1 MRILATCII
10 DLEKTTHSRTH
21 EIVNHLARSHEVTAL
36 CLNAWWMTRPDGSLL
51 YGDDY
56 YKQYFTAL
64 KEKAK
69 VVHFAKAGVRPFLQE
84 ISFARHAGD
93 VLGAIGARQMD
104 VHLNCGTHLS
114 GYAVGRKMKRWGIP
128 TVFDVYD
135 DLPERARMSP
145 QVPGPLRYLGWLV
158 ALWAYRKNMGLADR
172 VTVITEALR
181 HAYGWGQDKSQIVP
195 NGVDT
200 TLFAP
205 QQGDR
210 LRERLGLAD
219 DFVIGYV
226 GLLREWVDLEPPL
239 LALAHSGEALPK
251 AKLLIVGEEGALQRV
266 KDLAIKYGVTDR
278 VLFAGTVPYTEVPQ
292 YVSAMDVCL
301 IPIAQSADCQRAFPL
316 KLLEYMACGKP
327 VISTP
332 VAGVREVASSRVL
345 YASDS
350 EAFAERFSQLHQDEG
365 LRRELGR
372 EGRRFVEERYTWKR
386 ACTALEEVLE
396 DVAAH
401 RSGEIAPELR

>member
-1 MRILATCII
+1 MRILVTSII
-10 DLEKTTHSRTH
+10 DLRKTTHSRTH
-21 EIVNHLARSHEVTAL
+21 EIVNHLASSHEVTAL

-56 YKQYFTAL
+56 YKQYFTDL
-64 KEKAK
+64 KEKVK
-69 VVHFAKAGVRPFLQE
+69 VIHFAKAGVRPFLQE
-84 ISFARHAGD
+84 MSFARRAGD
-93 VLGAIGARQMD
+93 VLEAIGARNMD
-104 VHLNCGTHLS
+104 VHLNCGTHIS
-114 GYAVGRKMKRWGIP
+114 GYAVGRKMKQWGIP

-145 QVPGPLRYLGWLV
+145 QVPGPLKYLGWLV

-181 HAYGWGQDKSQIVP
+181 GAYSWGKDKSQIVP
-195 NGVDT
+195 NGVDAE
-200 TLFAP
+200 LFAP
-205 QQGDR
+205 QQGAS
-210 LRERLGLAD
+210 LRERLGVSD

-226 GLLREWVDLEPPL
+226 GLLREWVELEPPL
-239 LALAHSGEALPK
+239 KALAHSKEELPK
-251 AKLLIVGEEGALQRV
+251 AKLLIVGEEGALQQV
-266 KDLAIKYGVTDR
+266 KDLAAKYGVTDR

-292 YVSAMDVCL
+292 YMAAMDVCL
-301 IPIAQSADCQRAFPL
+301 IPIAESADCQRAFPL

-332 VAGVREVASSRVL
+332 VAGVKEVAGSRVL

-350 EAFAERFSQLHQDEG
+350 EELAERITQLHQDED
-365 LRRELGR
+365 LRSEMGR

-386 ACTALEEVLE
+386 AFSALEEVLLDAATRRSVE
-396 DVAAH
+396 D
-401 RSGEIAPELR
+401 RG